1 MTEGALGKTYSSG
14 ELIVRQGDEGNCMY
28 VVQAGELEVVREEHD
43 GNVRVALMNAGDI
56 FGEMSIFER
65 ELRSAT
71 VRALGEA
78 RVLSVDKK
86 TFLRRIQEDPPLAFN
101 LVKIMSH
108 RIRRLTED
116 LASLKAKTSPPAPR
130 ANGQERRSGRDRR
143 HGGGRRSGVDRR
155 ASAAGRGR
163 NA

>member
-1 MTEGALGKTYSSG
+1 MTEGALGKAYASG
-14 ELIVRQGDEGNCMY
+14 ELVVRQGDEGNCMY
-28 VVQAGELEVVREEHD
+28 VVQAGKLEVLREEHD
-43 GNVRVALMNAGDI
+43 GDVRVAVMNAGDI

-108 RIRRLTED
+108 RIRRLTEE
-116 LASLKAKTSPPAPR
+116 LASLKAKTSPSAPR
-130 ANGQERRSGRDRR
+130 ANGQERRSGRERR
-143 HGGGRRSGVDRR
+143 HSSARRSGTDRR
-155 ASAAGRGR
+155 ATSAGRGQ

>member
-1 MTEGALGKTYSSG
+1 MTEGALGKAYASG
-14 ELIVRQGDEGNCMY
+14 ELVVRQGDEGNCMY
-28 VVQAGELEVVREEHD
+28 VVQAGKLEVLREEHD
-43 GNVRVALMNAGDI
+43 GNVRVAVMTAGDI

-101 LVKIMSH
+101 LVKIMSN

-116 LASLKAKTSPPAPR
+116 LASLKEKTSPPAPR
-130 ANGQERRSGRDRR
+130 ANGQERRSGRERR
-143 HGGGRRSGVDRR
+143 HAGTRRSGADRR
-155 ASAAGRGR
+155 ATSAARGR

>member
-86 TFLRRIQEDPPLAFN
+86 TFLRPWRCFLISLISLISFSTLAISPLRN
-101 LVKIMSH
+101 SL
-108 RIRRLTED
+108 RRF
-116 LASLKAKTSPPAPR
+116 
-130 ANGQERRSGRDRR
+130 
-143 HGGGRRSGVDRR
+143 
-155 ASAAGRGR
+155 
-163 NA
+163 

>member
-116 LASLKAKTSPPAPR
+116 LATLKAKTSPPAPR
-130 ANGQERRSGRDRR
+130 ANEIPESARPWASTT
-143 HGGGRRSGVDRR
+143 GGPP
-155 ASAAGRGR
+155 
-163 NA
+163 

>member
-1 MTEGALGKTYSSG
+1 MTEGALGKAYASG
-14 ELIVRQGDEGNCMY
+14 ELVVRQGDEGNCMY
-28 VVQAGELEVVREEHD
+28 VVQAGTLEVLREEHD
-43 GNVRVALMNAGDI
+43 GNVRVAVMKAGDI

-116 LASLKAKTSPPAPR
+116 LAALKAKTSPPAPR

-143 HGGGRRSGVDRR
+143 HRDDRRSGADRR
-155 ASAAGRGR
+155 ISAAAKGRSG
-163 NA
+163 

>member
-130 ANGQERRSGRDRR
+130 ANGQERRSGRDRDR
-143 HGGGRRSGVDRR
+143 PIRANDKRKLRRF
-155 ASAAGRGR
+155 A
-163 NA
+163 